1 MILLCMPR
9 LHADLIIELLKKK
22 GLKVTPERKEIL
34 TALRKQR
41 HPLTIQEIHS
51 ALRDVSINQATVY
64 RTLARLVEVGVARCV
79 DFQHGHKHYELTDAK
94 DHHHLIC
101 TNCGIVEDVQ
111 GCIADKS
118 AKAALQ
124 SSSRFSRVT
133 GHSFELFGMCKK
145 CDTSKG

>member
-1 MILLCMPR
+1 MGR
-9 LHADLIIELLKKK
+9 LHTNSISEMLRDR
-22 GLKVTPERKEIL
+22 GLKVTPERKEIV
-34 TALRKQR
+34 AVLRKQR
-41 HPLTIQEIHS
+41 HPLMIQEIHD
-51 ALRDVSINQATVY
+51 ALRGVSISQATVY

-79 DFQHGHKHYELTDAK
+79 DFQHGHKHYELVDAK

-101 TNCGIVEDVQ
+101 TNCGVVEDVQ

-133 GHSFELFGMCKK
+133 GHSFELFGICKK
-145 CDTSKG
+145 CDKATR